1 MTPFRCSLALCA
13 ALVAGSAAVAAD
25 APPVCPAP
33 YEMRA
38 LHLYGTWQAQWQGQ
52 DAPGAT
58 LQLERHPELGDSV
71 RGRVERDGTTALLAG
86 DVDDGDLTLEESR
99 DGHVVWVRPELV
111 VEVAFNDL
119 QASPQYPGGLAL
131 RFARIKGYRPD
142 KSPAD
147 ADTIATL
154 REIWRRQSGEGE
166 ETA

>member
-99 DGHVVWVRPELV
+99 DGK
-111 VEVAFNDL
+111 
-119 QASPQYPGGLAL
+119 
-131 RFARIKGYRPD
+131 RISATWIGRVDADSCGKLIRGTWT
-142 KSPAD
+142 D
-147 ADTIATL
+147 ADTEARREFVL
-154 REIWRRQSGEGE
+154 RRAAGW
-166 ETA
+166 